1 MKMHFIVRAISIL
14 SYFSIYLMG
23 MMIGIPFICYLF
35 LMPFFEW
42 TTTPSQPLTALAAL
56 LGLGMLL
63 RTYAPRV
70 RQTNLATEVFI
81 FILLL
86 SPIIERLV
94 SVPLSLFD
102 YPGFVVPL
110 ICFLV
115 LYPLSIIL
123 RLKMQKI
130 EITNQ

>member
-1 MKMHFIVRAISIL
+1 
-14 SYFSIYLMG
+14 MG

-70 RQTNLATEVFI
+70 RQASLASELFI

-86 SPIIERLV
+86 LPIIERLV
-94 SVPLSLFD
+94 SVPLMLFD
-102 YPGFVVPL
+102 YPGFIVPVT
-110 ICFLV
+110 CFFV
-115 LYPLSIIL
+115 MYPLSIIL
-123 RLKMQKI
+123 KLKAQVIKR
-130 EITNQ
+130 